1 MPRIRLNQEYRNKV
15 ANRMRVHLE
24 QENTQEKEKF
34 FQCRENFKEHQDN
47 TWELAQQCVS
57 RQYPPKDVQLAH
69 YLQDKYPNV
78 NTVEK
83 DSCFHFGYMAKKEGE
98 AKDTSRSWS
107 AEHREQDDKYISKHF
122 DFKLNGDMD
131 GVDRQDDEEGYQ
143 PQSRDFAYAYFRDE
157 LKGREG
163 CNPDITIE
171 MDGKESN
178 PHWTKFKDA
187 NDKYLGTTSGNDN
200 LTSYADKWDKEYEL
214 DLIGREYCRD
224 RQIAVSREEFKTFEI
239 WQQAKGQLIMAH
251 YLQDKY
257 ENVNTIAKDSCFHF
271 GYMAKKG
278 GEQEDTSRSW
288 SREHHEQDDKYISK
302 HFDFKLN
309 GDMDG
314 VDRQDEVEGYQPQS
328 RDFAYAYFRDE
339 LKGREGCNPDITIE
353 MEGKDRNPHE
363 QKYKDANDKYLG
375 FNCGS
380 DNLTS
385 YSAQWDKD
393 YELDLIGREYCRD
406 RQIAVSKEEFK
417 TFEMWQQKKGQL
429 IMAHYKWIKSIL
441 NQMKEIKMGLKGYR
455 YLDEAIELCTE
466 LGLNVQEDEV
476 IRTNSTGLVIYNPK
490 NLAERIKGMKNK
502 NFSREDKIK
511 ARLLYEAQ
519 SQVVN

>member
-1 MPRIRLNQEYRNKV
+1 MSRIRLNQEYRNKI
-15 ANRMRVHLE
+15 ANRMRVHIE
-24 QENTQEKEKF
+24 QEDTQEKEKF
-34 FQCRENFKEHQDN
+34 FQLRENFKDHQDK
-47 TWELAQQCVS
+47 TWTLAKVCVE
-57 RQYPPKDVQLAH
+57 RQYPKKDVDMAH

-78 NTVEK
+78 NTIAK
-83 DSCFHFGYMAKKEGE
+83 DSCFHFGYMAKKEGKE
-98 AKDTSRSWS
+98 EEYKPSNWRG
-107 AEHREQDDKYISKHF
+107 EHDEQDDKYISKHF

-131 GVDRQDDEEGYQ
+131 NIDRQDNENYQ

-157 LKGREG
+157 LK
-163 CNPDITIE
+163 
-171 MDGKESN
+171 
-178 PHWTKFKDA
+178 A
-187 NDKYLGTTSGNDN
+187 
-200 LTSYADKWDKEYEL
+200 
-214 DLIGREYCRD
+214 
-224 RQIAVSREEFKTFEI
+224 
-239 WQQAKGQLIMAH
+239 
-251 YLQDKY
+251 QD
-257 ENVNTIAKDSCFHF
+257 
-271 GYMAKKG
+271 
-278 GEQEDTSRSW
+278 Q
-288 SREHHEQDDKYISK
+288 
-302 HFDFKLN
+302 
-309 GDMDG
+309 
-314 VDRQDEVEGYQPQS
+314 
-328 RDFAYAYFRDE
+328 
-339 LKGREGCNPDITIE
+339 CNPDITIE

-380 DNLTS
+380 NNLTS
-385 YSAQWDKD
+385 YSDQWDKE

-417 TFEMWQQKKGQL
+417 TFEIWQQAKGQL

-441 NQMKEIKMGLKGYR
+441 EQMKEIKMGLKGYR